1 MDQKEKKALREAG
14 LTGSDINLLSLL
26 KSNNYVEII
35 KNSKANREYR
45 EYVSF
50 TGDEWGMEAYDIV
63 GYIVDGEIYCIYCVP
78 DNKERIPIFAIDE
91 WDHIPSCSKCKDKI
105 DVNLIGDE

>member
-1 MDQKEKKALREAG
+1 MDRKEKKALIKAG

-45 EYVSF
+45 EYQEF
-50 TGDEWGMEAYDIV
+50 TGDE
-63 GYIVDGEIYCIYCVP
+63 
-78 DNKERIPIFAIDE
+78 
-91 WDHIPSCSKCKDKI
+91 
-105 DVNLIGDE
+105 